1 MKSIIKY
8 IIGGMGLL
16 SITSCSD
23 FLDQSSPSEIKG
35 DMVFN
40 SLTFTEQS
48 LNKVYAG
55 LTLDHTYGA
64 RIPLNFGFNTDI
76 ELVDAD
82 VNKPASFT
90 ESSERA
96 LGNYNG
102 ESISGSWSKL
112 DDNWKNCFAIIEDAN
127 LVVEGIRSSEL
138 FQEGNPARNKM
149 ANFLGEAL
157 TIRAMVYFDLVKN
170 YGDLPMKFETT
181 KVDGS
186 NLYVTKSDRDDIM
199 EQLLSDLEEAA
210 NYLPWAGESGY
221 TTEHATAGFAHGLFA
236 RIALAKAGTFAEI
249 RSRYGEFP
257 KISFDYEVAEKAQSV
272 AVVPFAG
279 EWKDLGTWNTLTDEL
294 SEHTIGNVVMDDES
308 ENTHVINE
316 LELPVM
322 CIGAR
327 NLVIVA
333 SNDGILISDK
343 SKSENIKTYADRLQR
358 RPMFEERRW
367 GEYKVVDTE
376 EFPDGYKSL
385 TKQLKIKSGKC
396 ISYQVHRHCDKVW
409 TFIDGEGE
417 LVLDGIRSIVGRGDT
432 VTIKKGIK
440 HAVRAISDLT
450 FIEVQSGALLV
461 ESDVER
467 FEWIWSDR

>member
-149 ANFLGEAL
+149 ANFLGG
-157 TIRAMVYFDLVKN
+157 THHPCY
-170 YGDLPMKFETT
+170 
-181 KVDGS
+181 
-186 NLYVTKSDRDDIM
+186 
-199 EQLLSDLEEAA
+199 
-210 NYLPWAGESGY
+210 
-221 TTEHATAGFAHGLFA
+221 GLFRPCKKLWRPA
-236 RIALAKAGTFAEI
+236 NEI
-249 RSRYGEFP
+249 RNDQGRRFQFICNQKRPRRHYGT
-257 KISFDYEVAEKAQSV
+257 IAE
-272 AVVPFAG
+272 
-279 EWKDLGTWNTLTDEL
+279 
-294 SEHTIGNVVMDDES
+294 
-308 ENTHVINE
+308 
-316 LELPVM
+316 
-322 CIGAR
+322 
-327 NLVIVA
+327 
-333 SNDGILISDK
+333 
-343 SKSENIKTYADRLQR
+343 
-358 RPMFEERRW
+358 
-367 GEYKVVDTE
+367 
-376 EFPDGYKSL
+376 
-385 TKQLKIKSGKC
+385 
-396 ISYQVHRHCDKVW
+396 
-409 TFIDGEGE
+409 
-417 LVLDGIRSIVGRGDT
+417 
-432 VTIKKGIK
+432 
-440 HAVRAISDLT
+440 
-450 FIEVQSGALLV
+450 
-461 ESDVER
+461 
-467 FEWIWSDR
+467 

>member
-199 EQLLSDLEEAA
+199 EQLLSDLEETISLGQA
-210 NYLPWAGESGY
+210 NPAIRPNMPLQVLLTACSPASPLPKP
-221 TTEHATAGFAHGLFA
+221 ATVSANPPNPAMRHLP
-236 RIALAKAGTFAEI
+236 ALTVHTLPNAQ
-249 RSRYGEFP
+249 
-257 KISFDYEVAEKAQSV
+257 EKQK
-272 AVVPFAG
+272 
-279 EWKDLGTWNTLTDEL
+279 ENCCM
-294 SEHTIGNVVMDDES
+294 NV
-308 ENTHVINE
+308 H
-316 LELPVM
+316 
-322 CIGAR
+322 
-327 NLVIVA
+327 
-333 SNDGILISDK
+333 
-343 SKSENIKTYADRLQR
+343 
-358 RPMFEERRW
+358 
-367 GEYKVVDTE
+367 
-376 EFPDGYKSL
+376 
-385 TKQLKIKSGKC
+385 
-396 ISYQVHRHCDKVW
+396 
-409 TFIDGEGE
+409 
-417 LVLDGIRSIVGRGDT
+417 
-432 VTIKKGIK
+432 
-440 HAVRAISDLT
+440 
-450 FIEVQSGALLV
+450 
-461 ESDVER
+461 
-467 FEWIWSDR
+467 